1 MYGFYVGE
9 IMCNVVFVGWLL
21 FLNIIISIFFHF
33 SENGI
38 ISFFMAEEKSLV
50 YVHVHT
56 YTHSTHTALI
66 GFNRDHMAVT
76 K

>member
-1 MYGFYVGE
+1 MG
-9 IMCNVVFVGWLL
+9 NVVFVGWLIL
-21 FLNIIISIFFHF
+21 LNIIISISIHF

-38 ISFFMAEEKSLV
+38 ISFFMAEEESLV
-50 YVHVHT
+50 NVCVHT
-56 YTHSTHTALI
+56 HTRTALI

>member
-1 MYGFYVGE
+1 
-9 IMCNVVFVGWLL
+9 MCNVVFVGWLI
-21 FLNIIISIFFHF
+21 FLNIIISISINF
-33 SENGI
+33 SKNGI

-56 YTHSTHTALI
+56 HARTGLI
-66 GFNRDHMAVT
+66 DFNRDHMAVT

>member
-1 MYGFYVGE
+1 
-9 IMCNVVFVGWLL
+9 MCNVVFVGWLI
-21 FLNIIISIFFHF
+21 FLNIIISISINF
-33 SENGI
+33 SKNGI
-38 ISFFMAEEKSLV
+38 ISFFFMAEEKSLV

-56 YTHSTHTALI
+56 HAHTALI